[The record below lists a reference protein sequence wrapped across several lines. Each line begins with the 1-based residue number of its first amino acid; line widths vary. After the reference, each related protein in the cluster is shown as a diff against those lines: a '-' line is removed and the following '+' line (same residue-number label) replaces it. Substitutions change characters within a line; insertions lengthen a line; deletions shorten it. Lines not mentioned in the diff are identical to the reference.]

1 MNRCA
6 ASRLSLLTLLSAAM
20 AAPGCYTGKLDYG
33 VSSGADGAGHEDGD
47 GGSAGDDGGDD
58 GPQAQCEVPA
68 ARVWKLTPR
77 QHDNSVHAIFDD
89 AEAAQTL
96 LEALLPFDARHFHN
110 EADHSD
116 MPVAYVTQVFNHAER
131 TAALVADDPGLV
143 DPCLVQAGVGDDT
156 CLSAALDS
164 LLRTAYRRPPTAS
177 ELATLTDFIRDR
189 AASDGDAVAL
199 GDAIAAVLTSPSFL
213 YRTELG
219 AVDDDSEIFE
229 LDAYEKASA
238 LSYFLLNGPPDQQLL
253 AAASSGDLDAPGQ
266 IEAHTRRL
274 LEDPSA
280 SEGILRFF
288 AEYTQTYRVTS
299 VGKSVPEFDDA
310 LARDMETEVTA
321 FVAEVLG
328 DEDGT
333 FRTLLT
339 APYSVVSPRLAA
351 LYGVEID
358 GEDWTRVDFAP
369 NERAGILT
377 QAAVLTTFGYPDHGD
392 PVSRG
397 RFIRERLLC
406 QPLPPPPPDIPSI
419 PEDDD
424 EDKTMRE
431 RLERHFEDPACF
443 GCHQFM
449 DPLGLPLERY
459 DVLGR
464 FRLLEG
470 NLEIDPSGEL
480 YGLGDVV
487 PFDDAIEMAHV
498 LADHPVT
505 QQCFIDSLF
514 FYAYGRPPAQG
525 DACEIERLTRTFE
538 ETEGNIVE
546 LLIDTV
552 TSEHFT
558 HRRRAR

>member
-6 ASRLSLLTLLSAAM
+6 APRASLLPLLCAAL
-20 AAPGCYTGKLDYG
+20 AVPGCYTGKVDY
-33 VSSGADGAGHEDGD
+33 SADAGGDDVGHEDGD
-47 GGSAGDDGGDD
+47 GGSAGDDDD
-58 GPQAQCEVPA
+58 GPAAHCEVPA

-77 QHDNSVHAIFDD
+77 QHDNSVHALFDV
-89 AEAAQTL
+89 AEPAQTEL
-96 LEALLPFDARHFHN
+96 DALLPLDARHFHN

-131 TAALVADDPGLV
+131 TAALVVQDPGLV
-143 DPCLVQAGVGDDT
+143 DPCLVQAGVGDDA
-156 CLSAALDS
+156 CLSAALES
-164 LLRTAYRRPPTAS
+164 LLRTAYRRPPTAT
-177 ELATLTDFIRDR
+177 ELATLTAFIRDR
-189 AASDGDAVAL
+189 AASDGDAIAL

-219 AVDDDSEIFE
+219 AVDDDSEVFE
-229 LDAYEKASA
+229 IDAYEKASA
-238 LSYFLLNGPPDQQLL
+238 LSYFLLNGPPDPQLL
-253 AAASSGDLDAPGQ
+253 AAARSGDLDAPGQ
-266 IEAHTRRL
+266 VEVHTRRL
-274 LEDPSA
+274 LEDPAA

-299 VGKSVPEFDDA
+299 VGKSVPEFDEA
-310 LARDMETEVTA
+310 LARDMESEVTA

-339 APYSVVSPRLAA
+339 ASYSVVSPRLAA

-369 NERAGILT
+369 DERAGLLT

-406 QPLPPPPPDIPSI
+406 QPLPPAPPDIPSI
-419 PEDDD
+419 PKDDG
-424 EDKTMRE
+424 EEKTMRE

-443 GCHQFM
+443 ACHQFM

-470 NLEIDPSGEL
+470 SLEVDPSGAL

-487 PFDDAIEMAHV
+487 EFDDAIEMAHV
-498 LADHPVT
+498 LADHPT
-505 QQCFIDSLF
+505 TRQCFIDSLF
-514 FYAYGRPPAQG
+514 FYAYGRPPAQD
-525 DACEIERLTRTFE
+525 DACEIERLSRTFE
-538 ETEGNIVE
+538 ATEGNIVE
-546 LLIDTV
+546 LVVDTV

-558 HRRRAR
+558 HRRRVR